1 MTEEALN
8 QKYLKLRIYCTEIL
22 KHYDRGEYDIVDKKY
37 RRLKSSIEQNLISIW
52 FSLKITFKFWNV
64 HFNSFTKVNIT

>member
-37 RRLKSSIEQNLISIW
+37 RRLKSSIEQNIISIW
-52 FSLKITFKFWNV
+52 FS
-64 HFNSFTKVNIT
+64 S

>member
-1 MTEEALN
+1 MTEEVLN

-37 RRLKSSIEQNLISIW
+37 RRLKSSIEQNIISI
-52 FSLKITFKFWNV
+52 
-64 HFNSFTKVNIT
+64 